1 MADFVTA
8 IIETP
13 YIIAPV
19 MAWLW
24 AQANFPSI
32 KWGKVASGAL
42 MAFGGKILST
52 LILALGPF
60 LSNEWMTWPGSLINL
75 VGTVSSILGL
85 AIMGFY
91 VLYGALVTWKLRG

>member
-1 MADFVTA
+1 MTDWISA

-13 YIIAPV
+13 YLIAPI

-24 AQANFPSI
+24 TRANFPSI
-32 KWGKVASGAL
+32 RWGKIAAGAL
-42 MAFGGKILST
+42 LIFGGKT
-52 LILALGPF
+52 LNTLVLAMGPF
-60 LSNEWMTWPGSLINL
+60 LANEWMAWPGSMISLI
-75 VGTVSSILGL
+75 GTVSSIMGL